1 MNYKSK
7 TRKRG
12 NVTKLVKGRKYSNLR
27 KHSKKR
33 RGTYKHRNKTQHL
46 RKKRISITRKRN
58 GRKMYGGEG
67 ECNNEVEKAIEVQRA
82 IAAIASFPKGF
93 KTFFD
98 ILEKCPDV
106 IQDGHVQ
113 REYTQKIELK
123 DGTRKIGYIGLLGL
137 QLINYLN
144 TRITKL
150 RIQRDELEKYLKNY
164 EHSIQEIMK
173 VEKYQELEKIK
184 TKIDSLKT
192 AISLMDQVAAAP
204 GVVEGQLQTVRSNVD
219 KKYYDCYV
227 KLYNE
232 LTEKFN
238 IGKKITQKPLSTS
251 LCYFSETCDSDTD
264 SEVCDTCCIPNNL
277 DFAIKRQNNT
287 TPTDQH
293 EKRQKLSSLTDL

>member
-12 NVTKLVKGRKYSNLR
+12 KVKKLVKTRKYR
-27 KHSKKR
+27 KILKYSKKR
-33 RGTYKHRNKTQHL
+33 RGTYKYKNKTQNL
-46 RKKRISITRKRN
+46 RKKIISITRKRN

-67 ECNNEVEKAIEVQRA
+67 ECNNEVERDIEVQRA
-82 IAAIASFPKGF
+82 IAAIGNFPRGF

-164 EHSIQEIMK
+164 EHSMQENMK

-238 IGKKITQKPLSTS
+238 IGKKITQRPLSTS
-251 LCYFSETCDSDTD
+251 LCYFSEDCESD
-264 SEVCDTCCIPNNL
+264 SEEVCNDCCIPDNL

-287 TPTDQH
+287 TPTVQPDVQ
-293 EKRQKLSSLTDL
+293 EPSKKRQK